1 MTATNGSDDEALTAK
16 ARPWVEWALA
26 SQQENGFFGPSED
39 LPNED
44 GLQRDRTHDW
54 WPRMVVLKFLKQYYD
69 ATQDPRI
76 PVFMTKYFRYQ
87 LEQLPLTPLGNW
99 SFWAAERGADNLYI
113 VYWLYNLT
121 GEEFLLD
128 LGKIIMEQTVPWKE
142 RLAGGETLDRMF
154 SLHCVNLAQGFKAP
168 VIEYQASHDMND
180 IEAVVQGYKDMVKY
194 IGWPT
199 GMYGGDEYLHGA
211 NPTQGTECCSVVELM
226 FSLEKMIEI
235 TGRTDWA
242 DWL

>member
-1 MTATNGSDDEALTAK
+1 MKKSAILLTLLAFLVIGPAAEAQDLYTNNRAPLVHKQYMELPLGAVKPDGWLKDQLDIMAAGMTGHLDQLVPKIFGERNGWLGGDGDKWERGPYWIDGLIPLAYILDDEALKAK

-128 LGKIIMEQTVPWKE
+128 LGKIIMEQTVP
-142 RLAGGETLDRMF
+142 
-154 SLHCVNLAQGFKAP
+154 
-168 VIEYQASHDMND
+168 
-180 IEAVVQGYKDMVKY
+180 
-194 IGWPT
+194 
-199 GMYGGDEYLHGA
+199 
-211 NPTQGTECCSVVELM
+211 
-226 FSLEKMIEI
+226 
-235 TGRTDWA
+235 
-242 DWL
+242 